1 MLDLTPLDLTPLDL
15 TPLDLT
21 PLDLTPLDL
30 IHLPMISIMS
40 TALWLRD
47 GMAGDGAVG
56 VPMAL
61 MALMAPMVP
70 IGVSPPAV
78 VALSIWAKTSG
89 TWLNAATILLG
100 TGLGMA
106 LRQSLPR
113 PMQQVITQGLGL
125 FTMFLGITMANSLLK
140 VKAGAVDGI
149 LLGLLAM
156 VGGGLVGEWWQL
168 DQRLQ
173 ALGDGLKQRLR
184 GGGQFAEGFTAASLL
199 FCVGPMAI
207 VGSLNNGLAGDPHV
221 LIVKAVMD
229 GLAALALSGSYGIG
243 VGASLLPLLAYQ
255 GGLSLIAGWLAPML
269 PDPANDPLI
278 FLVSGVGGLM
288 VLGIGLNLLEVVKI
302 RVASFLPALLWVPIG
317 FWIARSIG

>member
-1 MLDLTPLDLTPLDL
+1 MLDLTPLDLIYRPT
-15 TPLDLT
+15 
-21 PLDLTPLDL
+21 
-30 IHLPMISIMS
+30 MSIALLLNGFTTGDRLFTA
-40 TALWLRD
+40 TAL
-47 GMAGDGAVG
+47 GMPIGYDLPTV
-56 VPMAL
+56 MAL
-61 MALMAPMVP
+61 SV
-70 IGVSPPAV
+70 
-78 VALSIWAKTSG
+78 WTKTSG

-100 TGLGMA
+100 TGLGLA

-113 PMQQVITQGLGL
+113 PMQQAITQGLGL
-125 FTMFLGITMANSLLK
+125 FTMFLGVTMANSLLK

-149 LLGLLAM
+149 LLGLLAI
-156 VGGGLVGEWWQL
+156 VVGGLVGEWWQL

-173 ALGDGLKQRLR
+173 RLGDWLQQRLR
-184 GGGQFAEGFTAASLL
+184 GGGQFTEGFTAASLL

-255 GGLSLIAGWLAPML
+255 GGLSLLAGLLAPML
-269 PDPANDPLI
+269 PDPASDPLI

-302 RVASFLPALLWVPIG
+302 RVASFLPALFLVPIG